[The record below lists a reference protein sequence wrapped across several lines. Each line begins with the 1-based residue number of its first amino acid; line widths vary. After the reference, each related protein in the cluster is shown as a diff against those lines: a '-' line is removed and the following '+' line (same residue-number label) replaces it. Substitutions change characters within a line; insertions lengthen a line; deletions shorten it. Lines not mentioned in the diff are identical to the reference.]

1 MNFLQIYRLLRRHL
15 QLSERRNPAFE
26 SNKAARWLLLTVY
39 VMVAV
44 YLIGFA
50 VLLSMIA
57 NDTRRYTA
65 LEFFIGCTPFIL
77 TLDFYMRFLLQ
88 QTPTQLIK
96 PYVLLPLP
104 RYACIDTFVLNS
116 LLSSGNLVWM
126 LLAVPYCLMSVV
138 FGYGLLAALML
149 LVAVWL
155 MALCSSQCYS
165 ICRTLI
171 ANHAAWLL
179 LPLAATA
186 AMVAAYC
193 MDGTH
198 IFRWVARQG
207 DGMEH
212 GRPWLHLALI
222 AALAVLVAVN
232 RRMQYANVMKELMRV
247 KDTKARM
254 VLNLSFLERF
264 NTIGAYLKLE
274 VNMALRNKNPRKS
287 YISALCVTVMMT
299 LLITLTDVY
308 DTHFMTNFWCIYS
321 YVIFPQVVLTK
332 VMCYE
337 GNYIHF
343 LMVHHENI
351 LSLLTAK
358 YYFNCALLVVPFCLM
373 LPMVFVG
380 KWSIAMLLAYGLF
393 TAGFQ
398 LAMLL
403 QMAVYNNTTMPLNE
417 KFMGKG
423 GMENSYVQILLSF
436 AVFIVPITLVQML
449 EAVFPV
455 RVAWSVM
462 AAIGLAGL
470 ATHRLWLR
478 NIYRRMMARKY
489 KNMEAFHA

>member
-1 MNFLQIYRLLRRHL
+1 MNFLQTYRLLRRHL
-15 QLSERRNPAFE
+15 QLSERRHPMFE
-26 SNKAARWLLLTVY
+26 SNKAAHWLLLVS
-39 VMVAV
+39 VVLMAV

-50 VLLSMIA
+50 ILLSMIA

-65 LEFFIGCTPFIL
+65 MEFFIGCTPFIF

-104 RYACIDTFVLNS
+104 RYACIDTFVINS

-126 LLAVPYCLMSVV
+126 LLVVPFCLMSVV
-138 FGYGLLAALML
+138 FSYGLMAALWL
-149 LVAVWL
+149 IVAVWL

-179 LPLAATA
+179 LPLAVTGG
-186 AMVAAYC
+186 MVVAYC
-193 MDGTH
+193 VDGTH
-198 IFRWVARQG
+198 VFRWVARLG

-212 GRPWLHLALI
+212 ARLWLHLALT

-232 RRMQYANVMKELMRV
+232 RRLQYANVMNELMRV
-247 KDTKARM
+247 EDTRARM

-264 NTIGAYLKLE
+264 NMIGAYLKLE

-287 YISALCVTVMMT
+287 YITAFCVTVI
-299 LLITLTDVY
+299 LSLVITFTDVY
-308 DTHFMTNFWCIYS
+308 DTNFMTNFWCIYC

-337 GNYIHF
+337 GNYIDF
-343 LMVHHENI
+343 LMVHRENI
-351 LSLLTAK
+351 LTLLTAK
-358 YYFNCALLVVPFCLM
+358 YYFNCALLLLPFCLM

-380 KWSIAMLLAYGLF
+380 KWSLAMLLAYGLF

-436 AVFIVPITLVQML
+436 AVFIVPIALVQLL
-449 EAVFPV
+449 ETAFPAS
-455 RVAWSVM
+455 VAWSVM
-462 AAIGLAGL
+462 GVIGLAGL